1 VSINIQESKNVPL
14 KAMKQACSVFL
25 SFFLS
30 FFGLDTSA
38 KFVLHVSYIKINA
51 KNKE

>member
-1 VSINIQESKNVPL
+1 VFINIQESKTVPL
-14 KAMKQACSVFL
+14 KAMKQACPVFL
-25 SFFLS
+25 SFFL
-30 FFGLDTSA
+30 FVVLDTSA